1 MKQKPVPSHRVCIP
15 VLSWA
20 SQNLT
25 EGATGLKAARA
36 KAAAPEDG
44 KAHPPHQPWRGTGHG
59 KAKPDKSV
67 PIKGRERAY
76 SWSGQEPQLP
86 RSRGPAA
93 QRGVIRASPI
103 KGGVFALEAGAV
115 PAVAMAP

>member
-36 KAAAPEDG
+36 KAAAPGDG
-44 KAHPPHQPWRGTGHG
+44 KAHSPHQPWRGTGHWNLT
-59 KAKPDKSV
+59 KASLQ
-67 PIKGRERAY
+67 REETGLILGAAK
-76 SWSGQEPQLP
+76 PQLP

-93 QRGVIRASPI
+93 PRGVIRASPI
-103 KGGVFALEAGAV
+103 KGGVFAREAGAV